1 MLFAGA
7 SFWSPAFANG
17 TLDPS
22 TSSFSDG
29 FQPVKH
35 LGGSEQK
42 RKEKEIVQSQTRPTP
57 TKGRD
62 WKLTTCTLNNESVE
76 VC

>member
-1 MLFAGA
+1 MLFAGAAAA

-29 FQPVKH
+29 FQPVEH
-35 LGGSEQK
+35 LGRSEQR
-42 RKEKEIVQSQTRPTP
+42 RKEKEIAQSQTRPTP
-57 TKGRD
+57 TKGG
-62 WKLTTCTLNNESVE
+62 TGN
-76 VC
+76 